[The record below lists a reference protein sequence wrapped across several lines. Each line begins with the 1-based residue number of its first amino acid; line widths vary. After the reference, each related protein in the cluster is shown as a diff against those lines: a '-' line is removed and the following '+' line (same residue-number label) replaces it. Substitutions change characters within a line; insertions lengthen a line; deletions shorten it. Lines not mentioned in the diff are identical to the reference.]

1 MVKQDENDSIRYI
14 PNAAGSTR
22 LIKITPENI
31 NDGLFTVKTE
41 DTAGTDAYETGNLKQ
56 CSGFNEDT
64 KKAIW
69 EDIAGELVTNKLTAN
84 YINALDITAKK
95 ITVLDKSNNN
105 KPLFE
110 ADGINGNG
118 SVQIANFT
126 VNQTGLYSGTHNH
139 IGSTDDGVYLG
150 IDGISI
156 GSNFKV
162 TAGSVEI
169 SDYTKS
175 TIKKYRKIEYDNEAE
190 AAAHYDD

>member
-1 MVKQDENDSIRYI
+1 MVKQDETDSTRYI
-14 PNAAGSTR
+14 QDAAGSTR

-84 YINALDITAKK
+84 YINAMDITAKK
-95 ITVLDKSNNN
+95 ITVLDKNNNN

-110 ADGINGNG
+110 ADGINGTG
-118 SVQIANFT
+118 SVKIANFT
-126 VNQTGLYSGTHNH
+126 VKNDKLYSGEHDE
-139 IGSTDDGVYLG
+139 IGSTKAGIYLG
-150 IDGISI
+150 VDGLSI

-175 TIKKYRKIEYDNEAE
+175 TIKKYRKIEYDNETE
-190 AAAHYDD
+190 AAAKYTD